1 MSKEEAALPFRRV
14 LQDAGELLFNQ
25 RGLGWSWSLNPYP
38 PQVAPRPLKHIIL
51 SLLLKSFIAD
61 LASYSIQCLRPTVLR
76 SGGDT
81 IFDPSL
87 PPPIQYA
94 TAIYISIMAAIRLYC
109 SVDLIY
115 LFATL
120 PACLLFRQSTTQ
132 WPPPSDRP
140 WLSTSIADFWG
151 NRWHQFYSRTLRA
164 VGSKPLYM
172 VLGRP
177 GAVMGAF
184 GLSAVVHD
192 WALYGLGRGT
202 DFGTVGLFFV
212 MMGVGILLEGLWE
225 EGLGMGRVRGWRGWV
240 WAMGWIVGWGT
251 VLIEGWARK
260 GWMADDIEEEMRVSK
275 WVVGG
280 LVRVVMSLGH
290 VVSRS

>member
-1 MSKEEAALPFRRV
+1 
-14 LQDAGELLFNQ
+14 
-25 RGLGWSWSLNPYP
+25 
-38 PQVAPRPLKHIIL
+38 
-51 SLLLKSFIAD
+51 
-61 LASYSIQCLRPTVLR
+61 
-76 SGGDT
+76 
-81 IFDPSL
+81 
-87 PPPIQYA
+87 
-94 TAIYISIMAAIRLYC
+94 
-109 SVDLIY
+109 
-115 LFATL
+115 
-120 PACLLFRQSTTQ
+120 
-132 WPPPSDRP
+132 
-140 WLSTSIADFWG
+140 
-151 NRWHQFYSRTLRA
+151 
-164 VGSKPLYM
+164 
-172 VLGRP
+172 
-177 GAVMGAF
+177 MGAF

-290 VVSRS
+290 VVPRS